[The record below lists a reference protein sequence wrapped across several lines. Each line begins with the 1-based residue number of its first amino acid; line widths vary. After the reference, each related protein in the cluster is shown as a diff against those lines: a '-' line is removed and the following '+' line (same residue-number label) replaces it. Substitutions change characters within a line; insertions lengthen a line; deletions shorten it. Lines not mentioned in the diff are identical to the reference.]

1 MLNKKGMIAAEE
13 IFGMLWFVFVA
24 AIMVLIFYG
33 SSIQRVVVDSNEW
46 EFSKAKAEIEAT
58 KALNFFLGMP
68 HPTDSEK
75 LVLDLVIE
83 SDIGNMRD
91 LKYLELI
98 KKAEEYFTQL
108 DFLYNPD
115 ISWNFD
121 VDDQH
126 VVTSASHIDTH
137 EPSKA
142 EITIPYMDEN
152 FELKEKT
159 VSFDYIP

>member
-1 MLNKKGMIAAEE
+1 MYNKKGGIAVEEISGILIFMIA
-13 IFGMLWFVFVA
+13 
-24 AIMVLIFYG
+24 MVLFLLFFMG
-33 SSIQRVVVDSNEW
+33 CRVSKEAQDYEAF
-46 EFSKAKAEIEAT
+46 EFSKAEIEGA
-58 KALNFFLGMP
+58 KDLNFFLLRD
-68 HPTDSEK
+68 HPQDSEK

-115 ISWNFD
+115 TSWNFD

-126 VVTSASHIDTH
+126 VVTSAYHIETH
-137 EPSKA
+137 EPPKA

>member
-1 MLNKKGMIAAEE
+1 MYNKKGTAFEE
-13 IFGMLWFVFVA
+13 FVGLGAFSFA
-24 AIMVLIFYG
+24 VLIGLLFLFG
-33 SSIQRVVVDSNEW
+33 CRVYKETQDYEAF
-46 EFSKAKAEIEAT
+46 EFSKDEIEGA
-58 KALNFFLGMP
+58 KDLNFFLLRD
-68 HPTDSEK
+68 HPQDSEK

-91 LKYLELI
+91 IKYLDLI
-98 KKAEEYFTQL
+98 KKAREYFTQL

-115 ISWNFD
+115 TSWNFD
-121 VDDQH
+121 VDGQH
-126 VVTSASHIDTH
+126 VVTSAYHIETH
-137 EPSKA
+137 EPPKA